1 LEADVTQMLV
11 RDLPP
16 EVVER
21 LKNRARSNGRSLQ
34 KEVRAI
40 LEGAARRYTMAE
52 ARKVSEGWHE
62 RLAGTE
68 HSDSAELIR
77 EDRDA

>member
-1 LEADVTQMLV
+1 MLV
-11 RDLPP
+11 RNLDP

-21 LKNRARSNGRSLQ
+21 LKERARSNGRSLQ

-40 LEGAARRYTMAE
+40 LEGAAQTYTMAE
-52 ARKVSEGWHE
+52 ARAASESWHE
-62 RLAGTE
+62 RFAGRRF
-68 HSDSAELIR
+68 SDSAELIR

>member
-1 LEADVTQMLV
+1 MTQMLV
-11 RDLPP
+11 RDLDP

-21 LKNRARSNGRSLQ
+21 LKERARSNGRSLQ

-40 LEGAARRYTMAE
+40 LEGAARTYTMAE
-52 ARKVSEGWHE
+52 ARKVSESWHE
-62 RLAGTE
+62 RLVGIE

-77 EDRDA
+77 EDRDR

>member
-1 LEADVTQMLV
+1 MLV
-11 RDLPP
+11 RDLDP

-21 LKNRARSNGRSLQ
+21 LKERARSNGRSLQ

-40 LEGAARRYTMAE
+40 LEGAARTYTMAE
-52 ARKVSEGWHE
+52 AREVTGRWQE
-62 RLAGTE
+62 RLAGIE

-77 EDRDA
+77 EDRDR

>member
-1 LEADVTQMLV
+1 VTQMLV

-21 LKNRARSNGRSLQ
+21 LKERARSNGRSLQ

-40 LEGAARRYTMAE
+40 LEGAAETYTPAE
-52 ARKVSEGWHE
+52 ARKISEKWRE
-62 RLAGTE
+62 RFAGQKF
-68 HSDSAELIR
+68 SDSAELIR
-77 EDRDA
+77 EDRNA

>member
-1 LEADVTQMLV
+1 VTQMLV

-21 LKNRARSNGRSLQ
+21 LKERARSNGRSLQ

-40 LEGAARRYTMAE
+40 LEGAAQTYTIAE
-52 ARKVSEGWHE
+52 ARAVSERWHE
-62 RLAGTE
+62 RLAGME
-68 HSDSAELIR
+68 HSDSAELLR

>member
-1 LEADVTQMLV
+1 MTHILV

-21 LKNRARSNGRSLQ
+21 LKERARSNGRSLQ

-40 LEGAARRYTMAE
+40 LESAAQTYTMAE
-52 ARKVSEGWHE
+52 AREVTEEWQE
-62 RLAGTE
+62 RFARRKL
-68 HSDSAELIR
+68 SDSVELIR
-77 EDRDA
+77 EDRER

>member
-1 LEADVTQMLV
+1 MTQMLV

-21 LKNRARSNGRSLQ
+21 LKERARSNGRSLQ

-40 LEGAARRYTMAE
+40 LERSAGTYTMAE
-52 ARKVSEGWHE
+52 ARAVSSEWQE
-62 RLAGTE
+62 RFAGRE
-68 HSDSAELIR
+68 FSDSAELIR

>member
-1 LEADVTQMLV
+1 MTQMLV

-16 EVVER
+16 EVVGR
-21 LKNRARSNGRSLQ
+21 LKERARSNGRSLQ

-40 LEGAARRYTMAE
+40 LEGAAETYTMTE
-52 ARKVSEGWHE
+52 AREVTGRWQE
-62 RLAGTE
+62 RFAGRKF
-68 HSDSAELIR
+68 SDSAELIR

>member
-1 LEADVTQMLV
+1 MLV

-21 LKNRARSNGRSLQ
+21 LKERARSNGRSLQ

-40 LEGAARRYTMAE
+40 LEGAARTYTMAE
-52 ARKVSEGWHE
+52 AREVSASWHE
-62 RLAGTE
+62 RLAGIE

-77 EDRDA
+77 EARDA

>member
-1 LEADVTQMLV
+1 VTQMLV

-16 EVVER
+16 EVIER
-21 LKNRARSNGRSLQ
+21 LKERARSNGRSLQ

-40 LEGAARRYTMAE
+40 LEGAARTYTMAE
-52 ARKVSEGWHE
+52 AREVSASWHE
-62 RLAGTE
+62 RLAGIE